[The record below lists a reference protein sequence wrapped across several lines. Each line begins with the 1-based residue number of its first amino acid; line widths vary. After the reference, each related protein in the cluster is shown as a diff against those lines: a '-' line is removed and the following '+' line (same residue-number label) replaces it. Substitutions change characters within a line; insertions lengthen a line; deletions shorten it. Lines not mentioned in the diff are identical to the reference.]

1 MASTCEPGDRLST
14 RAIFILKNR
23 STWRRAA
30 VNVFENAAIGAARR
44 RRAAGLRRRR
54 PRRHRRKRWV
64 LFKEN
69 RRLKVSSHVFEERF
83 ILGSRSGDHTSI
95 VRSPYPR
102 LRFYSFCARR
112 GCRRLFYLRAS
123 ISRFRASLSSTPA
136 ARFNYF
142 SLFLPPKDLNLQ
154 RAANIMLFL
163 ILVLSAA
170 ADPAGAFHS
179 ISLCGKKDILSRAP
193 ALANIATFC
202 LTLR

>member
-1 MASTCEPGDRLST
+1 MQKSAPLVV
-14 RAIFILKNR
+14 
-23 STWRRAA
+23 A
-30 VNVFENAAIGAARR
+30 VLLACVAVGHAVIVERGECC
-44 RRAAGLRRRR
+44 
-54 PRRHRRKRWV
+54 
-64 LFKEN
+64 FKEN

-154 RAANIMLFL
+154 RAANIMLFRV
-163 ILVLSAA
+163 LVLSAA

-179 ISLCGKKDILSRAP
+179 ISLCGKKIFFHSSLAP

-202 LTLR
+202 LTWR